1 MENILSINFDYLYST
16 SRNIIIWTSV
26 SADRTYALNALD
38 TRLCI
43 HVYPPINLF
52 FANSDLFAQCLLV
65 SLNFLSFFFLFHL
78 SNVSHYHF
86 LRLLYSHPIQISQVP
101 LCVSLWPS
109 KQLVPSVQL
118 WMRDH
123 FKLHCGSSVFVI
135 VVAGFTNQCSSSP
148 LIAVAFVAAIHD
160 LLCVD
165 YSTGCVSTVRVG
177 RALFVPSI
185 DVITT
190 FIYLIYLHICILLC
204 WYVQWFVSVNVHK
217 LLVILYICCLC
228 DYVAFISMSGSGF

>member
-1 MENILSINFDYLYST
+1 MENILSINLDYLYSI
-16 SRNIIIWTSV
+16 SLNIIIWTSV

-43 HVYPPINLF
+43 HVYPPINFF

-78 SNVSHYHF
+78 SNVSHYHC

-109 KQLVPSVQL
+109 KKLVPSVQL

-165 YSTGCVSTVRVG
+165 CAGGQGSICTLNWCHYHFHLFNLLTYMHTFVLACTV
-177 RALFVPSI
+177 
-185 DVITT
+185 
-190 FIYLIYLHICILLC
+190 ICFC
-204 WYVQWFVSVNVHK
+204 K
-217 LLVILYICCLC
+217 CT
-228 DYVAFISMSGSGF
+228 